1 MPQPI
6 PSGTAVR
13 SAATSAASAAANSV
27 ADSLG
32 IAIPSPLRSIV
43 QGVRSGAVD
52 KTAIRRTLLKRYV
65 DLAFAKEDQIMAS
78 TQVGTAVTCGVA
90 DIFTFGLT
98 TIITKN
104 IEGPVMATIRGVR
117 RVQASQM
124 FSAINAITPAR
135 VQLLVTQCEQQG
147 EPGFDWLRNQ
157 LSASSNA
164 AAAASAGTTALASAA
179 MAEATSQ
186 VSSAATTATTSAVTD
201 AFCDYVADAVFDSVA
216 ASLPFG
222 IGAIKSGGQVAQV
235 SVRIVELRAKILAL
249 KNLAR

>member
-6 PSGTAVR
+6 PSGAAVR
-13 SAATSAASAAANSV
+13 SAASSAANSV

-157 LSASSNA
+157 LSASSDA
-164 AAAASAGTTALASAA
+164 AAAASASGATGALPEGPSEKCRAVVSGLLACRIGP
-179 MAEATSQ
+179 EAP
-186 VSSAATTATTSAVTD
+186 VSS
-201 AFCDYVADAVFDSVA
+201 C
-216 ASLPFG
+216 
-222 IGAIKSGGQVAQV
+222 SGSR
-235 SVRIVELRAKILAL
+235 SVRP
-249 KNLAR
+249 

>member
-1 MPQPI
+1 MPI
-6 PSGTAVR
+6 TSA
-13 SAATSAASAAANSV
+13 SAATSAGSSFVSSALSGV
-27 ADSLG
+27 ADGL
-32 IAIPSPLRSIV
+32 IPGPIRRAAETVQSVRHGARSV
-43 QGVRSGAVD
+43 TVD
-52 KTAIRRTLLKRYV
+52 KATFRRRLLKCYV
-65 DLAFAKEDQIMAS
+65 NLAFAKEDQIMCS

-124 FSAINAITPAR
+124 FSAVDALSLTKLQ
-135 VQLLVTQCEQQG
+135 QLTTQTVQQG

-164 AAAASAGTTALASAA
+164 AAAASAASSAAASAA
-179 MAEATSQ
+179 VAQATSQ
-186 VSSAATTATTSAVTD
+186 ASATTASAVQD
-201 AFCDYVADAVFDSVA
+201 VFVDYITDAVFDQVT

-222 IGAIKSGGQVAQV
+222 LGALKSGAQVAQV
-235 SVRIVELRAKILAL
+235 SVRVNELRVQILML
-249 KNLAR
+249 KPLAA